1 MVGTVALTLA
11 YVLATST
18 RTVPG
23 QVLWIDVWL
32 NNAVYAAGAL
42 ACLVAAL
49 GRSRQEAVGW
59 VLICAATTTTGLGNV
74 VYSLVV
80 APVPD
85 PPYPSWSDALY
96 LVYYPLLWA
105 GLVLLAAARI
115 DRFPVS
121 LLLDG
126 LVAGL
131 GVAAIAAAL
140 VLDPL
145 LQAGSGRTAEVLT
158 NLAYPLADVVLV
170 VVVVGLVTVLRT
182 RVGVSLALIAVSLVV
197 TMVADVGYLLTTL
210 TGPWVEGGWA
220 DVLYVLGVVAVA
232 ASTLRPSRR
241 SAGPQAAEAVAVDR
255 LAVLPVLSAAAC
267 LTLLLAN
274 QGGTFSIAT
283 TVLAALGIVA
293 AGLRAVLTFRDL
305 RALASLQLQV
315 MTDELTG
322 LANRR
327 SLLERLHT
335 ELSRR
340 DGRVVAL
347 ALVDLDG
354 FKEVND
360 SLGHAA
366 GDELLV
372 HVGRLMERVMP
383 DGALL
388 ARLGGDE
395 FAAVLPGAAGTCAH
409 QVGEQML
416 TALSVPVLVSEVR
429 LRVGGSVGV
438 ATARPGEVSRGELL
452 RRADIAM
459 YQAKSSTSRTGHA
472 GSVVS
477 WSGASGPDGTE
488 RLRLLDEVR
497 DALDGADAH
506 VLAGQPG
513 RGGFEVHLQPQVVL
527 GADPATAV
535 VRGAEALVRWRRA
548 DGGLVGPDEL
558 LALVRRSGL
567 LRRLASVVLD
577 QALAACAQWWHQGS
591 STPVSV
597 NLTTVDVQDLDLVAQ
612 LQAALARHRLPA
624 EALVVELTEETLM
637 SDPVRVREVL
647 GGVRAIG
654 VAVSLDDFGTGYSSL
669 AYLRDL
675 PVDEL
680 KLDRGFTLALLD
692 DGPGAIIVRHTI
704 AMAHDLGLRLVAEG
718 IETDEVA
725 AALAALGCDLGQ
737 GYLWARPQPVEDFLR
752 WLGRRRADH
761 ESLVGR

>member
-1 MVGTVALTLA
+1 MAAVLGTVALAIA
-11 YVLATST
+11 YVAATSL
-18 RTVPG
+18 RTVPE

-32 NNAVYAAGAL
+32 NNAVYAAGAA
-42 ACLVAAL
+42 ACLLGAL
-49 GRSRQEAVGW
+49 GRSRREAAGW
-59 VLICAATTTTGLGNV
+59 VLIAAATTSTGAANV

-80 APVPD
+80 APLSD

-96 LVYYPLLWA
+96 LAYYPLLWA
-105 GLVLLAAARI
+105 GLVLLASARI
-115 DRFPVS
+115 DRFPAS

-131 GVAAIAAAL
+131 GVAAIAAAV

-145 LQAGSGRTAEVLT
+145 LETGSGRTGEVLT
-158 NLAYPLADVVLV
+158 NLAYPLADVILV

-182 RVGVSLALIAVSLVV
+182 RVGVSLALIAVSLVL

-210 TGPWVEGGWA
+210 TGTWVQGGWA

-232 ASTLRPSRR
+232 AAALRPQQLSTVPRPDG
-241 SAGPQAAEAVAVDR
+241 SVVVNR
-255 LAVLPVLSAAAC
+255 LAVLPALSAAAC
-267 LTLLLAN
+267 LTLLLLDR
-274 QGGTFSIAT
+274 GGAFPTAT

-293 AGLRAVLTFRDL
+293 AGLRAALTFRDL
-305 RALASLQLQV
+305 RVLAPLQKEVL
-315 MTDELTG
+315 TDELTG

-327 SLLERLHT
+327 SLLERLHV

-340 DGRVVAL
+340 DGQRVGL
-347 ALVDLDG
+347 ALIDLDG

-366 GDELLV
+366 GDELLIV
-372 HVGRLMERVMP
+372 VGQLMQRVMP
-383 DGALL
+383 EGALL
-388 ARLGGDE
+388 SRLGGDE
-395 FAAVLPGAAGTCAH
+395 FAAVLPGASATSAH
-409 QVGEQML
+409 EVGGRML
-416 TALSVPVLVSEVR
+416 TALSVPVLVSGVR

-438 ATARPGEVSRGELL
+438 ATAGPGEMSRGELL

-459 YQAKSSTSRTGHA
+459 YQAKSAPSPTGHA

-477 WSGASGPDGTE
+477 WSGAGHDGTE
-488 RLRLLDEVR
+488 RLRLLDHVR
-497 DALDGADAH
+497 DALDGADA
-506 VLAGQPG
+506 LAGQPG
-513 RGGFEVHLQPQVVL
+513 RGAFEVHLQPQVVL

-548 DGGLVGPDEL
+548 DGSLVGPDEL

-567 LRRLASVVLD
+567 LRRLAAVVLD
-577 QALAACAQWWHQGS
+577 EALTACAQWWHQG
-591 STPVSV
+591 TRMPVSV
-597 NLTTVDVQDLDLVAQ
+597 NLTTVDVQDLDLVEQ
-612 LQAALARHRLPA
+612 LRAALDLHGLPA

-647 GGVRAIG
+647 SAVRAIG
-654 VAVSLDDFGTGYSSL
+654 VEVSLDDFGTGYSSL

-692 DGPGAIIVRHTI
+692 GGPGAIIVRHTI
-704 AMAHDLGLRLVAEG
+704 AMTHDLGLRLVAEG
-718 IETDEVA
+718 VETLEVA
-725 AALAALGCDLGQ
+725 AALAELGCELGQ
-737 GYLWARPQPVEDFLR
+737 GYLWARPQPVDDFLR
-752 WLGRRRADH
+752 WLSSRTER
-761 ESLVGR
+761 EVLVGR